1 MAGLMTTIEN
11 IRKEI
16 AQLATRSR
24 VRFSDVQKQIDAL
37 EGRLD
42 KLTTPANTQTG
53 KKARRAASGSARR
66 SPSVPGEGTPSPQK
80 PDALI

>member
-1 MAGLMTTIEN
+1 MAGMMTTIQN
-11 IRKEI
+11 IERDI
-16 AQLATRSR
+16 AQLASRSR

-53 KKARRAASGSARR
+53 RKARRAANGSAQR
-66 SPSVPGEGTPSPQK
+66 SPSVPGEGTPSPKK
-80 PDALI
+80 PDALV